1 MKRIIIVV
9 LAILSV
15 FLIVLLFGYFKNKSN
30 GFDYLKIGFKPS
42 KKDIL
47 KFAKEVNIHDS
58 CFFVTKKEFQKAEF
72 DKGMPNTV
80 VYNDQSNVL
89 YIGTCFEDF
98 PYLLDTFYNRKKI
111 LKNIEDN
118 YLPVEISLQDRLK
131 RIEKLTIE
139 PTIDNN
145 KKYHIFYYF
154 PFYANQK
161 SKRFVTEMYNRYKDS
176 TQFYFVNCD
185 VFESEK

>member
-1 MKRIIIVV
+1 MKKIISTI
-9 LAILSV
+9 LAIFSV

-47 KFAKEVNIHDS
+47 KFANEVNIPDS
-58 CFFVTKKEFQKAEF
+58 CFFITKKEFQKHEF

-80 VYNDQSNVL
+80 VYIDQSNVL

-98 PYLLDTFYNRKKI
+98 PYLLDTFYHRKKF
-111 LKNIEDN
+111 LKNLEDN
-118 YLPVEISLQDRLK
+118 YLPVEMSLHDRLK
-131 RIEKLTIE
+131 RIEKLTSE
-139 PTIDNN
+139 PTINNN
-145 KKYHIFYYF
+145 KKYQIFYYF
-154 PFYANQK
+154 PFYSNQK
-161 SKRFVTEMYNRYKDS
+161 SKRFVNEMYNRYKDS

-185 VFESEK
+185 EFNSSE